1 MVFLLQLLLALSAIK
16 AATDADFNKL
26 KSALSELYNRD
37 SRMISLVVRLSF
49 HDLLLQRSPQGSGC
63 IQKLSFQRSNGNE
76 GLNSPVDKLL
86 GILAKPELQSANFH
100 FGDVIA
106 FASKIAVET
115 AYPCINIPF
124 KYNRRVCADNAPIT
138 TGSGSTPDPN
148 MNKIAQM
155 SPHSAYLGMTDFE
168 FATLTIGAHA
178 INGARANPDVS
189 RWNGIFSTESS
200 GGDYI
205 NQTLSRNWA
214 GSSINGRLTFVS
226 GDLIRL
232 PSDMMLFPDAKR
244 GNSLLKRKK
253 GNKKRKPKG
262 PLPPPPPTSPPPP
275 PPVDTAAKNVQ
286 EQLRALANQQ
296 QAFDDMFATVF
307 AKMLNGGGGSTV
319 YKEDFLKPASCL
331 PRITSTPATS
341 TKTTSTKSTSVTG
354 TVTVTVFSAS
364 SSVTTKIETTITA
377 KTFSKSDIQ
386 SLQQLLNKFSE
397 FFEPVALS

>member
-307 AKMLNGGGGSTV
+307 AKMLNGGGGTAV
-319 YKEDFLKPASCL
+319 YNEEFSKPATCPGATPPTTTTSVS
-331 PRITSTPATS
+331 ITSTSVSTTSTSVSTTTTATPAKATS
-341 TKTTSTKSTSVTG
+341 TTDTTSDDSIRQM
-354 TVTVTVFSAS
+354 FEDLS
-364 SSVTTKIETTITA
+364 SLFKAIG
-377 KTFSKSDIQ
+377 
-386 SLQQLLNKFSE
+386 SL
-397 FFEPVALS
+397 